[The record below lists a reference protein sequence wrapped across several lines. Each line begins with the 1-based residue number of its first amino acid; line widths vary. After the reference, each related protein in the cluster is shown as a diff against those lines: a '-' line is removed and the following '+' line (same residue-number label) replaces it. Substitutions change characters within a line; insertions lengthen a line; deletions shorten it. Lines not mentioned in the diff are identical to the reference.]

1 MIALTLAA
9 ILSAAPLASASVS
22 ILARDPLTGDLGVAA
37 ASHAPACGAA
47 IPWGRP
53 EVGAAAVQAWTD
65 PLMGERL
72 LHLLS
77 QGLTPRDVLAR
88 VLAEDR
94 APERRQIALIDARG
108 ACVTHTGR
116 AIPAQAAAIEGAGF
130 CIQGNDLPSPG
141 VAQAM
146 AVSWRAAAARGA
158 SLAESLLEALE
169 AAAPPDAPAG
179 SLRSA
184 ALRVVTSD
192 PARRRDPGSD
202 LRVDDADRPVA
213 ALRALSDRI
222 AGRLGHR
229 DLARPSGE
237 DVRELQRLLR
247 QVGLYDR
254 EPSGE
259 LDDATASAVLSFR
272 RAQGFPDG
280 DRLGKSALVDRELLA
295 RLRAAASSGR

>member
-1 MIALTLAA
+1 MLT
-9 ILSAAPLASASVS
+9 AAPLTSASVS
-22 ILARDPLTGDLGVAA
+22 ILARDPITGDLGMAA

-53 EVGAAAVQAWTD
+53 DVGAAAVQAWTD
-65 PLMGERL
+65 PLMGDRL
-72 LHLLS
+72 LQLLS
-77 QGLTPRDVLAR
+77 EGMAPRDVLAR
-88 VLAEDR
+88 VLGEDR

-108 ACVTHTGR
+108 ACVTHSGR
-116 AIPAQAAAIEGAGF
+116 EIPPQAAALEGAGF
-130 CIQGNDLPSPG
+130 CVQGNDLPSPA

-146 AVSWRAAAARGA
+146 AASYRDAAARGA
-158 SLAESLLEALE
+158 ALAESLLEALE
-169 AAAPPDAPAG
+169 AAAPLDAPSG

-192 PARRRDPGSD
+192 PRRRRNPGSD
-202 LRVDDADRPVA
+202 LRVDDDDHPVA

-229 DLARPSGE
+229 DLARPSGA

-254 EPSGE
+254 EPSG
-259 LDDATASAVLSFR
+259 LFDDATASAVLAFR
-272 RAQGFPDG
+272 RAQGLADG
-280 DRLGKSALVDRELLA
+280 DRRGKSALVDPELLA